1 MLSRLKQK
9 FVSKKHQRQNQVKVF
24 NYKSDSEQQQHQ
36 QQQQQQQG
44 EPQHGMQ
51 LTPWCTSIKD
61 SSVDLMFNDAQQIKN
76 GNQTL
81 DCPSVHVE
89 PLPTSM
95 NQPLPP
101 LPPASPILKAQ
112 QAPPPQTAKPN
123 TKEEDRQRQEKATQW
138 IQSNLIRN
146 STLPFYP
153 SLERYEIIK
162 KLGE

>member
-24 NYKSDSEQQQHQ
+24 NYTSDIEQQQHQ
-36 QQQQQQQG
+36 QQQEQQQQQG
-44 EPQHGMQ
+44 EHGMQ
-51 LTPWCTSIKD
+51 LTPWSKSHKD
-61 SSVDLMFNDAQQIKN
+61 SSVDLMFNDAQQSKN
-76 GNQTL
+76 GNQAL
-81 DCPSVHVE
+81 ECPPVHVE
-89 PLPTSM
+89 QLPPVM

-101 LPPASPILKAQ
+101 LPPPSPILKAQ
-112 QAPPPQTAKPN
+112 QAPPPPPQTAN
-123 TKEEDRQRQEKATQW
+123 EEDRQRQEKATQW
-138 IQSNLIRN
+138 IQSNMIRN